1 MKKQITTTFLIALL
15 SQTGFTQLNSQFLA
29 KTWKLKSYDA
39 IEKIKF
45 STAYTNGSAEMKKV
59 FDKMAKLVLDSTRYD
74 FKANGT
80 LVYTDIEL
88 TNLEVKVLRRNA
100 RWSIK
105 GDTLTI
111 EETERD
117 YQRKAKI
124 IKLTANQLVII
135 PIINGQDGSSQ
146 MVFE

>member
-1 MKKQITTTFLIALL
+1 MKKQITTAFLIVVL
-15 SQTGFTQLNSQFLA
+15 SQMGFAQLNSRFLP
-29 KTWKLKSYDA
+29 KVWKLKSYDA

-45 STAYTNGSAEMKKV
+45 SGAYTNGSEEMKKV

-74 FKANGT
+74 FKANGA

-88 TNLEVKVLRRNA
+88 SNLEVKIIKRNA

-105 GDTLTI
+105 SNVLLI
-111 EETERD
+111 EETERN
-117 YQRKAKI
+117 YKRKAKI
-124 IKLTANQLVII
+124 IKLTADQLVII